1 MLVFTAFIS
10 ELAGDAVNFIKI
22 QKNPNIRI

>member
-10 ELAGDAVNFIKI
+10 ELAGNAVNFIKI
-22 QKNPNIRI
+22 PKNTNVRI